1 MSIFVR
7 NENLSTFIKRYPVT
21 SIIVFITTLIFILT
35 CIDGGPTNI
44 HTVIKYGGLS
54 QPLFSSGEY
63 FRLVTYLFP
72 HVGGVTHF
80 LCNISFILI
89 LSPTLERIMGSFRQG
104 IIFLLSGIIGG
115 IFVIYFTPEV
125 VVGGA
130 SGAGYGMLGTF
141 LSLIYKRNTYID
153 NTTKKYIFFITAIN
167 VIYTFTGEN
176 ISIPAHFG
184 GLITG
189 FFLSTLLINHTKS
202 RNIATNYLA
211 PITVTLVIL
220 GGYII
225 YQDNLTII
233 RKVTTTSDTNTIEII
248 NDANWFNEKYKNIYP
263 LMNELIDNYNQGI
276 SNHAEKKQ
284 FVIKIEKKEDT
295 IQKIISEISKKKF
308 NPNMNEPQALLLE
321 IFNKLNEVAE
331 YSKLVINNEGV
342 NSDNKF
348 SKSIDDI
355 SKKAEKYNQSLIHV
369 YEKAGIQWTSNE
381 KNQIN
386 PAR

>member
-7 NENLSTFIKRYPVT
+7 NENFSTFIKRYPVT
-21 SIIVFITTLIFILT
+21 FIIVFITTVIFILT
-35 CIDGGPTNI
+35 CIVGGPTNI

-54 QPLFSSGEY
+54 QPLFSNGEY
-63 FRLVTYLFP
+63 FRLVRYLFP

-89 LSPTLERIMGSFRQG
+89 LSPPLERIMGSVRQG

-115 IFVIYFTPEV
+115 LFVIYSTPEV
-125 VVGGA
+125 IVGGA
-130 SGAGYGMLGTF
+130 SGAGYSMLGTF
-141 LSLIYKRNTYID
+141 LALIYKKNAYIAV
-153 NTTKKYIFFITAIN
+153 TTKKYIFVVTAIY

-189 FFLSTLLINHTKS
+189 FLLSTLLINHTKP
-202 RNIATNYLA
+202 RNIVTNYLA

-220 GGYII
+220 VGYII
-225 YQDNLTII
+225 YQDNHTII
-233 RKVTTTSDTNTIEII
+233 RKVTKASDTNTIEII

-263 LMNELIDNYNQGI
+263 LMDELIDSYNPGI
-276 SNHAEKKQ
+276 SSHAEKEQ
-284 FVIKIEKKEDT
+284 FLIKIEKKEDN

-321 IFNKLNEVAE
+321 IFNKLNEAAK
-331 YSKLVINNEGV
+331 YSKLAINNKDVSSG
-342 NSDNKF
+342 NKF
-348 SKSIDDI
+348 SKSIGDI
-355 SKKAEKYNQSLIHV
+355 NKKAEKYNQLLTRI
-369 YEKAGIQWTSNE
+369 YEKSGIQWTSNG
-381 KNQIN
+381 KN
-386 PAR
+386 

>member
-7 NENLSTFIKRYPVT
+7 NENFSTFIKRYPVT
-21 SIIVFITTLIFILT
+21 FIIIFITTVIFILT

-54 QPLFSSGEY
+54 QPLFSNGEY

-89 LSPTLERIMGSFRQG
+89 LSPPLERIMGSFRQG
-104 IIFLLSGIIGG
+104 IIYLLSGIIGG
-115 IFVIYFTPEV
+115 LFVIYFTPEV

-141 LSLIYKRNTYID
+141 LALIYKKNAYID
-153 NTTKKYIFFITAIN
+153 NTTKKYIFVVTAIN

-189 FFLSTLLINHTKS
+189 FLLSTLLINHTKP

-211 PITVTLVIL
+211 PITVTLVIFV
-220 GGYII
+220 GYII
-225 YQDNLTII
+225 YQDNHTII
-233 RKVTTTSDTNTIEII
+233 RKVTKASDTNTIEII

-263 LMNELIDNYNQGI
+263 LMDELIDSYNQGI
-276 SNHAEKKQ
+276 SNHAEKEQ
-284 FVIKIEKKEDT
+284 FLIKIEKKEDN
-295 IQKIISEISKKKF
+295 IQKIISEISKKKS

-321 IFNKLNEVAE
+321 IFNKLNEAAE
-331 YSKLVINNEGV
+331 YSILAINNKDVSSG
-342 NSDNKF
+342 NKF

-355 SKKAEKYNQSLIHV
+355 NKKAEKYNQLLTRI
-369 YEKAGIQWTSNE
+369 YEKSGIQWTSNG
-381 KNQIN
+381 KN
-386 PAR
+386 